1 MSYSVLIDII
11 EVPILGIP
19 IIGLIILLKTTDV
32 EHNPIRMSVEL
43 VNIGDQKKEE
53 QQTEK
58 LWIFLVFGY
67 L

>member
-1 MSYSVLIDII
+1 M
-11 EVPILGIP
+11 GIP
-19 IIGLIILLKTTDV
+19 IIILIIPLKTTAV

-58 LWIFLVFGY
+58 LAILLVSGY

>member
-58 LWIFLVFGY
+58 LGIFLVFGY